1 MKTQYFGE
9 ISVQKVLDGIENFR
23 ATIAFPEINLDLFHQ
38 HRDWISPFYDFN
50 SETILIS
57 MHSYIIRTPKMT
69 AVVDTCIGNNKYRIG
84 NGPIYQANKD
94 VLSHW
99 NLRNSSYLENLI
111 SAGVHPE
118 EVDYVMCTHMH
129 ADHVGWNTKLENGK
143 WVPTF
148 PNAKYLFSPIELK
161 AMQEQTDNPFDEY
174 IRLVFEDSVLP
185 VIESGQSVM
194 MDNDFDLGRGIN
206 ILPSP
211 GHSPGH
217 YCIELQSKNSQGIIT
232 GDIFHNPI
240 QVNYPH
246 WTTMFCDN
254 KEQANETRIKLVDD
268 LIDSETII
276 LAAHFAGTTAGK
288 IISESNN
295 KKFILLD

>member
-1 MKTQYFGE
+1 M
-9 ISVQKVLDGIENFR
+9 
-23 ATIAFPEINLDLFHQ
+23 
-38 HRDWISPFYDFN
+38 
-50 SETILIS
+50 
-57 MHSYIIRTPKMT
+57 
-69 AVVDTCIGNNKYRIG
+69 RIG
-84 NGPIYQANKD
+84 NYKVTSLVTSRFSLDGGSMFGIIPKSMWEKKIAPDDDNRIPL
-94 VLSHW
+94 VTRSL
-99 NLRNSSYLENLI
+99 LI
-111 SAGVHPE
+111 RG
-118 EVDYVMCTHMH
+118 
-129 ADHVGWNTKLENGK
+129 NGK
-143 WVPTF
+143 IILVDTGNGDKWDSKMKAILDTDPSVVNIQASLGELSVKPDEITDVICSHLHFDHAGGNTSLNGETVIPTF
-148 PNAKYLFSPIELK
+148 PNAKYLFSPIELE

-194 MDNDFDLGRGIN
+194 MDNDFDLCRGIN

>member
-1 MKTQYFGE
+1 
-9 ISVQKVLDGIENFR
+9 
-23 ATIAFPEINLDLFHQ
+23 
-38 HRDWISPFYDFN
+38 
-50 SETILIS
+50 
-57 MHSYIIRTPKMT
+57 
-69 AVVDTCIGNNKYRIG
+69 
-84 NGPIYQANKD
+84 
-94 VLSHW
+94 
-99 NLRNSSYLENLI
+99 
-111 SAGVHPE
+111 
-118 EVDYVMCTHMH
+118 MH

-148 PNAKYLFSPIELK
+148 PNAKYLFSPLELE

-194 MDNDFDLGRGIN
+194 MDHDFDLCRGIN

-217 YCIELQSKNSQGIIT
+217 YCIELQSKNSQGLIT

-268 LIDSETII
+268 LIDSETIV
-276 LAAHFAGTTAGK
+276 LAAHFSGTTAGK